1 MCVRLPRDRDRSKR
15 DGYLNVIERPDL
27 WRRAM
32 TKDFGVEAGMGTLD
46 LALDEYYRLLRE
58 EA

>member
-1 MCVRLPRDRDRSKR
+1 MCVRTPSDRIKKAS
-15 DGYLNVIERPDL
+15 YANVIERPDL

-32 TKDFGVEAGMGTLD
+32 AKDYGEEAGMATLD
-46 LALDEYYRLLRE
+46 LALEEYYRLLRE